1 MTQFPRRPFAN
12 VGRCYHPQP
21 QDALWARAGAPRA
34 MNEAPSARRRRPCE
48 SFPRVLRIECD
59 RCGETVIHNET
70 HMPERQRGMVL
81 RVLLSRMRH
90 DGCGG
95 LAGKAELI
103 TGVEG
108 ASSRPVRRIV
118 LVVDE

>member
-1 MTQFPRRPFAN
+1 MS
-12 VGRCYHPQP
+12 RCWKQQNHSF
-21 QDALWARAGAPRA
+21 RAVKRSWDTPLPEPG
-34 MNEAPSARRRRPCE
+34 PCE